1 MYIVHWITGAS
12 LVFKTEK
19 VASIAVLAMVL
30 GDVAVLH
37 TWNPGVGQRRG
48 WWGVSIQV
56 EVVK

>member
-1 MYIVHWITGAS
+1 M
-12 LVFKTEK
+12 FKTEK

-56 EVVK
+56 EVAQ